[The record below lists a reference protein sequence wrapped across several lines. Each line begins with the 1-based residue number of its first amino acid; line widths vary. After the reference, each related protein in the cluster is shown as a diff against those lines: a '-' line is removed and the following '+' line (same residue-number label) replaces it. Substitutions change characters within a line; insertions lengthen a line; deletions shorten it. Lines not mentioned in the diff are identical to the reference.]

1 MKTLIKEY
9 IQECIETKNKI
20 SNDDGIINNIS
31 TAADLIIN
39 TFKNGGTV
47 FTAGNGGSAADAQHI
62 AGEFVSKFA
71 IERRGL
77 PAIALTT
84 DSSILTAVS
93 NDLGYENIFVR
104 QIQTL
109 AKQGDV
115 FIAISTSGTSP
126 NIVNAVNTAKSSNI
140 YTIGL
145 TGKTAAPIDKIC
157 DCIIKVPSDNVPV
170 IQECHIMIEHII
182 CDIVEK
188 VIFNS

>member
-1 MKTLIKEY
+1 MKYEIFVEKFEDRLFCLQKELS
-9 IQECIETKNKI
+9 E
-20 SNDDGIINNIS
+20 IIVS
-31 TAADLIIN
+31 DVL
-39 TFKNGGTV
+39 FCEK
-47 FTAGNGGSAADAQHI
+47 
-62 AGEFVSKFA
+62 EFVSKFA